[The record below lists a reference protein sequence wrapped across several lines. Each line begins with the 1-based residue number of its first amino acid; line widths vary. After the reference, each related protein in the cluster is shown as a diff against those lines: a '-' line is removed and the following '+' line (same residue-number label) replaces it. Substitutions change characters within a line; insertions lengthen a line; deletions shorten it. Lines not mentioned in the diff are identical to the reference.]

1 MVYILVRLAALS
13 SLALAASAGAQAT
26 PEPAP
31 VPGPARDLMDPLGI
45 PRDMQ
50 AGNGLAD
57 PSGSDL
63 LYKRVRDAADD
74 RAASKG
80 RTVPAKAADIIVG
93 AAVEDSRGKPVGTIN
108 SVTAEGAVVATA
120 AGKVMVPIDA
130 FGKNRKGLL
139 LGITKAQFDAAVA
152 GAMGTK

>member
-31 VPGPARDLMDPLGI
+31 VPGPVRDLMDPLGI

-63 LYKRVRDAADD
+63 LYKKVRDASDD

-80 RTVPAKAADIIVG
+80 TVPAKAADIIVG